1 MSNTPANN
9 EQFVTQ
15 EQFELITESEA
26 KFILE
31 HGEKQLKEIN
41 DTALQIVAR
50 SSALLT
56 INVGFVVALIGFCMK
71 KWAENNHLWDTEL
84 FVAFFL
90 ALYFSII
97 IIIIS
102 INLIPKSYQMLGADP
117 ADFFNTQS
125 VFVKSNSSYR
135 MIAIYTNEIIQ
146 IQKKLTHNKLKNEK
160 RWWLFNLALLLLALA
175 PIIVL
180 LIYWIAS
187 FKVWNLISK

>member
-1 MSNTPANN
+1 MSNSPINI

-15 EQFELITESEA
+15 EQFELISETEA

-31 HGEKQLKEIN
+31 HGEKQLKDIN

-71 KWAENNHLWDTEL
+71 KWAENKHLWDTEL
-84 FVAFFL
+84 FVAFWL
-90 ALYFSII
+90 AFYFFSII
-97 IIIIS
+97 IIVS
-102 INLIPKSYQMLGADP
+102 FNLIPKSYQMPGADP
-117 ADFFNTQS
+117 ADFFNAQN

-135 MIAIYTNEIIQ
+135 MVAIYTNEIIQ
-146 IQKKLTHNKLKNEK
+146 IQKKLTHNKHKNEK
-160 RWWLFNLALLLLALA
+160 RWGLFNLALLLLALA
-175 PIIVL
+175 PLIVL

-187 FKVWNLISK
+187 FKTWNLIS